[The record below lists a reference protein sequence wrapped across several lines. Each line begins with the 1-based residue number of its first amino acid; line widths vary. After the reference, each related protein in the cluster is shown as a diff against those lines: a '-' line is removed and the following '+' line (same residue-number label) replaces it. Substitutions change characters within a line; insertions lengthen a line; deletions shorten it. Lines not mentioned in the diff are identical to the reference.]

1 MEIVICCCDILL
13 LKKQKRRDYSE
24 MYNAIAVYLI
34 RRSFLI
40 NCLIYDIRIYLTKFN
55 AMTEMFGK
63 KKYIPSSVRRQF
75 HASRFSTRVHHQLRF
90 LINAKNGS
98 DGKKERS
105 EVRGGGTFS
114 QGEIPGNGSG
124 SR

>member
-1 MEIVICCCDILL
+1 MEIVIYCCDILL
-13 LKKQKRRDYSE
+13 EETEKTRLFRNVYV
-24 MYNAIAVYLI
+24 IAVYLI